1 MATQQ
6 DDGGVP
12 FSMAH
17 EMQPFRLFE
26 LPPEIVALIDAP
38 NPPP

>member
-6 DDGGVP
+6 HAGGVP

-17 EMQPFRLFE
+17 EMQQFRLFE
-26 LPPEIVALIDAP
+26 LPSEVVDLIEAP